1 MDWVPVIFLILKGSV
16 IGTAMFF
23 AVKWHYDQDR
33 NSNDE
38 GAGAQWT
45 SELRIFVTMLVAL
58 TVSLIGIVYAG
69 CWGDKAVG
77 GWGGALA
84 FVLTLAVFLVAK
96 PTAEADLYD
105 RLGQAGHALDGE
117 GIQHLDT
124 LKQAIEPLRDA
135 LIRRRDSLLRE
146 KIYFS
151 IAVTISALAWVYGDV
166 AAGWFSFVR

>member
-1 MDWVPVIFLILKGSV
+1 MDWAPVILLIVKASV

-33 NSNDE
+33 KDE
-38 GAGAQWT
+38 GTDAQWT
-45 SELRIFVTMLVAL
+45 SELRIFITMLVAL
-58 TVSLIGIVYAG
+58 TLSLIGIVYAG
-69 CWGDKAVG
+69 CWGDRAVG
-77 GWGGALA
+77 GTGGALA

-105 RLGQAGHALDGE
+105 RLGQAGHALDEE
-117 GIQHLDT
+117 GIQH
-124 LKQAIEPLRDA
+124 IEALRDA

-151 IAVTISALAWVYGDV
+151 IAVTISALAWAYGNV

>member
-1 MDWVPVIFLILKGSV
+1 MDWAPVILLVVKGSV

-33 NSNDE
+33 NNE

-45 SELRIFVTMLVAL
+45 SELRIFATMLVAL
-58 TVSLIGIVYAG
+58 TLSLIGIVYAG
-69 CWGDKAVG
+69 CWGDRAVG

-84 FVLTLAVFLVAK
+84 FLLTLAVFLVPK
-96 PTAEADLYD
+96 PTAEIDLYD
-105 RLGQAGHALDGE
+105 RLGQALDEEGGRPIEALKHA
-117 GIQHLDT
+117 I
-124 LKQAIEPLRDA
+124 APLREA
-135 LIRRRDSLLRE
+135 LLRRRDSLLRE

-151 IAVTISALAWVYGDV
+151 IAVTVSALAWAYGNV

>member
-1 MDWVPVIFLILKGSV
+1 
-16 IGTAMFF
+16 MFF

-33 NSNDE
+33 KDE
-38 GAGAQWT
+38 GTDAQWT
-45 SELRIFVTMLVAL
+45 SELRIFITMLVAL
-58 TVSLIGIVYAG
+58 TLSLIGIVYAG
-69 CWGDKAVG
+69 CWGDRAVG
-77 GWGGALA
+77 GTGGALA

-105 RLGQAGHALDGE
+105 RLGQAGHALDEE
-117 GIQHLDT
+117 GIQH
-124 LKQAIEPLRDA
+124 IEALRDA

-151 IAVTISALAWVYGDV
+151 IAVTISALAWAYGNV

>member
-1 MDWVPVIFLILKGSV
+1 MDWAPVILLIVKASV

-33 NSNDE
+33 KDE
-38 GAGAQWT
+38 GTDAQWT
-45 SELRIFVTMLVAL
+45 SELRIFITMLVAL
-58 TVSLIGIVYAG
+58 TLSLIGIVYAG
-69 CWGDKAVG
+69 CWGDRAVG
-77 GWGGALA
+77 GTGGALA

-105 RLGQAGHALDGE
+105 RLGQAGHALE
-117 GIQHLDT
+117 EESIQH
-124 LKQAIEPLRDA
+124 IEALRDA

-151 IAVTISALAWVYGDV
+151 IAVTISALAWAYGNV

>member
-1 MDWVPVIFLILKGSV
+1 MDWAPVILLIVKGSV

-33 NSNDE
+33 NRNDE
-38 GAGAQWT
+38 GGNAQWT
-45 SELRIFVTMLVAL
+45 SELRIFITMLVAL
-58 TVSLIGIVYAG
+58 TLSLIGIVYAG
-69 CWGDKAVG
+69 CWGDRAVG
-77 GWGGALA
+77 GSGGALA

-105 RLGQAGHALDGE
+105 RLGQAGHVLNEE
-117 GIQHLDT
+117 GIQHLDA
-124 LKQAIEPLRDA
+124 LKHAIEPLREA

-151 IAVTISALAWVYGDV
+151 IAVTISALAWVYGDI
-166 AAGWFSFVR
+166 AAGWFSFIR